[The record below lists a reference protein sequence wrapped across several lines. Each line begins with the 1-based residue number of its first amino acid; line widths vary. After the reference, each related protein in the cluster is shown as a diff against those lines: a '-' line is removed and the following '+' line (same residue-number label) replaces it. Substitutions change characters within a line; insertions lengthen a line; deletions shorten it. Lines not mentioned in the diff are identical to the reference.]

1 MAVLDP
7 KKLLPQSKK
16 ESRKTASPNATR
28 FLVPTKNVQYKSTAV
43 IPTPTDNKNSENFD
57 YIKKDVYVIKEKVI
71 SIEEI
76 LKKSLSLKQKSLNN
90 KYKDIENKKR
100 RQRED
105 ILERKP
111 KKNLIDTPSVQTPR
125 LSFLDKLKNFITYTL
140 LGFVVM
146 KLWKHLPQILKFTKL
161 IGPAVTFFDSFIG
174 GLADKLITFIDW
186 GYKAY
191 DKVREFTKKI
201 GGDSFQ
207 KTFDEFSGKLNTFIN
222 LAIIAGMSTMGGT
235 DFGMGKKPKGPKL
248 PTSKGPTGSQKT
260 NTNLSNYINRGKEAK
275 LVERKFGNNAA
286 KYYEQ
291 LRESGKNS
299 AQAFNEVKRRF
310 QPRGLF
316 NRQSVAGLAG
326 EGRTAGQLG
335 KRGLGRTG
343 TRLAARGFGKSGA
356 RIAKG
361 ATKALGRFPI
371 IGPLVDFAFRYFVLR
386 EPLGKSAA
394 GAVGAGVGQ
403 ALGTWLGGTVGGV
416 AGTVVPIV
424 GNLIGA
430 GAGAAIGGIIGGLIG
445 DQLGVSLYE
454 TISAYQTPGKIEGR
468 ASGGQ
473 VTRGGKSVSRPIKR
487 TLNVRRKTPK
497 PPPLKAPDV
506 NIGKDVGGK
515 KVIEKVFSPEDKTKP
530 NQVSSL
536 RALSKIS
543 KTLRGTNTNFF
554 SQIAGVG
561 IDLAMG
567 QKPSKNFIRQF
578 GSAFG
583 GILQELIDTNAQMSA
598 MDTARSILAM
608 ANGGMVP
615 ESMVTRGGNFG
626 QKVGEAVSNM
636 FQSFIDS
643 QSSMIISI
651 LKQES
656 IKDPISG
663 GGTSPTNG
671 AGETGGALAE
681 GTLARGQITI
691 EQLVGLAKGA
701 GFSQSD
707 AVIMAAIAMAESG
720 GNSNVHNNNRATGD
734 NSYGLWQIN
743 MIDSL
748 GPARLKEFGIS
759 NYEQLKDPVV
769 NAHAA
774 KIIKQGSGFT
784 AWSVY
789 KSGKYKTHLAAAQ
802 RAAGSPSIT
811 VYKPG
816 TGGGGF
822 IPLGGMAGT
831 LSEAQ
836 RLASSMG
843 LQTTSTTHWSDGTRR
858 SGLHGAGRA
867 MDFSNDGVGRGTPQ
881 QLAFAR
887 EMVKRYGSKLEQLI
901 YTPLGFGIANGK
913 RVGLDYWGSST
924 NAQHYNHV
932 HVAFKRGGY
941 TGTGGIARLHQNEF
955 VMNSNAVKFFGR
967 ETFEAMNAIGD
978 KSAKYISA
986 KLSRTK
992 NLRIANNIN
1001 EQTSYE
1007 KHQGTTVIILPIE
1020 KTTVSRT
1027 PIAQPTT
1034 MINYGNSSIDNT
1046 MHGALA

>member
-7 KKLLPQSKK
+7 KKLLPQTKK
-16 ESRKTASPNATR
+16 ESKKSSAPNATR
-28 FLVPTKNVQYKSTAV
+28 FLVPVKNVQYKASAV
-43 IPTPTDNKNSENFD
+43 IPTPKDDTKSETSD
-57 YIKKDVYVIKEKVI
+57 YIKKEVYVIKEKVI

-76 LKKSLSLKQKSLNN
+76 LKKSLSIKQKSLDK
-90 KYKDIENKKR
+90 KYKDIENRKR

-105 ILERKP
+105 LLEQKP
-111 KKNLIDTPSVQTPR
+111 KQKLPGVPTVQAPR
-125 LSFLDKLKNFITYTL
+125 LSFLEKLKNFITYTL

-161 IGPAVTFFDSFIG
+161 IGPAVTFFDSFVG

-191 DKVREFTKKI
+191 DKVRELTKKI
-201 GGDSFQ
+201 GGDPFQ
-207 KTFDEFSGKLNTFIN
+207 KTFDDFSGKLNTFIN

-235 DFGMGKKPKGPKL
+235 DFGLGKKGKPRIA
-248 PTSKGPTGSQKT
+248 SKPGKPGTPSQT
-260 NTNLSNYINRGKEAK
+260 NTNLSNYLNRSKEAK

-316 NRQSVAGLAG
+316 NRQNIGGLAG
-326 EGRTAGQLG
+326 EGQTAGQVG
-335 KRGLGRTG
+335 RRGLGRTAN
-343 TRLAARGFGKSGA
+343 RFAAKTFGKSGA
-356 RIAKG
+356 KIASG
-361 ATKALGRFPI
+361 ASKALGRFPI

-386 EPLGKSAA
+386 EPLGKATA

-403 ALGTWLGGTVGGV
+403 ALGTWLGGAVGGV
-416 AGTVVPIV
+416 AGSVVPIV

-430 GAGAAIGGIIGGLIG
+430 GAGAAIGGILGGLIG

-454 TISAYQTPGKIEGR
+454 TITAYQKPEKIQGR
-468 ASGGQ
+468 AEGGQ
-473 VTRGGKSVSRPIKR
+473 VTRGGRTVGGPVKR
-487 TLNVRRKTPK
+487 SLTLRRKKPK
-497 PPPLKAPDV
+497 PPRLKAPDV
-506 NIGKDVGGK
+506 KIGKDISGGK
-515 KVIEKVFSPEDKTKP
+515 KLIEKVFNPEDSSKP
-530 NQVSSL
+530 KQVSSL
-536 RALSKIS
+536 RTLTNIS
-543 KTLRGTNTNFF
+543 KVLKGTNTNFF

-567 QKPSKNFIRQF
+567 QKPSKGFIKQF

-583 GILQELIDTNAQMSA
+583 GILQELIDTNAEMSA
-598 MDTARSILAM
+598 METARSILAM

-615 ESMVTRGGNFG
+615 ETMVTRGGNFG

-636 FQSFIDS
+636 FQSFIDN
-643 QSSMIISI
+643 QSSMIIS
-651 LKQES
+651 LLREES
-656 IKDPISG
+656 NKEPISG
-663 GGTSPTNG
+663 TTGPSTTQPGATS
-671 AGETGGALAE
+671 GELAA

-691 EQLVGLAKGA
+691 EQLIGLAKGA
-701 GFSQSD
+701 GFSDSD

-720 GNSNVHNNNRATGD
+720 GNSNAHNNKPPD

-743 MIDSL
+743 MIGAL
-748 GPARLKEFGIS
+748 GPARLKEIGIS
-759 NYEQLKDPVV
+759 NNEQLFDPVV

-774 KIIKQGSGFT
+774 KLIKRSQGWG
-784 AWSVY
+784 AWTVY
-789 KSGKYKTHLAAAQ
+789 KTGAYKTHLAAAQ
-802 RAAGSPSIT
+802 RASSSPAIT
-811 VYKPG
+811 VYRPG
-816 TGGGGF
+816 TAGPGGF
-822 IPLGGMAGT
+822 VPLGNMSGN
-831 LSEAQ
+831 LSAAQ
-836 RLASSMG
+836 QLAASMG
-843 LQTTSTTHWSDGTRR
+843 LQTTSTTHWSDGRRR

-867 MDFSNDGVGRGTPQ
+867 MDFSNDGVGNGTPQ
-881 QLAFAR
+881 QLAFAKA
-887 EMVKRYGSKLEQLI
+887 MVQKYGSSLEQLI

-913 RVGLDYWGSST
+913 RVGLDYWGAST

-941 TGTGGIARLHQNEF
+941 TGSGGVARLHGNEF
-955 VMNSNAVKFFGR
+955 VMNANAVKFFGR

-986 KLSRTK
+986 KLSRSK
-992 NLRIANNIN
+992 NIKVANNIDQ
-1001 EQTSYE
+1001 QTSYE
-1007 KHQGTTVIILPIE
+1007 KNHGMTVVILPLE
-1020 KTTVSRT
+1020 KTTPSRT
-1027 PIAQPTT
+1027 QMPRSNT
-1034 MINYGNSSIDNT
+1034 MINMGNSSIDNT